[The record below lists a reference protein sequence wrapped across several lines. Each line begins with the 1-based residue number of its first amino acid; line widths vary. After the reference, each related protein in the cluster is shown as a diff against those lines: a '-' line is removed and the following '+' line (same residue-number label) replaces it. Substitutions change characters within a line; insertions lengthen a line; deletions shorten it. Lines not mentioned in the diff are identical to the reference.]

1 MKADKRGGGTMLG
14 EFSERLVSRLSRGI
28 EISEAEKKVAAYGI
42 EGIISSTIGYSLVL
56 LMGAVFGCFSEAVVF
71 VLVFSALRKYV
82 GGYHAKTFL
91 ACKCTVCVTFLVEM
105 ALSRLILQTESF
117 IIGNIAG
124 ILFLITVWKDAP
136 VKNRNKRYYEGQI
149 EHLQKVGRGLSV
161 FVYVFSI
168 LLYFLHRE
176 IYSIV
181 IATIIVVTVL
191 MVKEVTGDEKD
202 RES

>member
-1 MKADKRGGGTMLG
+1 MFG
-14 EFSERLVSRLSRGI
+14 ELSERLVSRLSEGL
-28 EISEAEKKVAAYGI
+28 EVSEADKKVAAYGI

-56 LMGAVFGCFSEAVVF
+56 LLGTVFGRFSEAVVF
-71 VLVFSALRKYV
+71 SLVFSTLRKYV
-82 GGYHAKTFL
+82 GGYHAKSFF
-91 ACKCTVCVTFLVEM
+91 ACKCIVCVTFLVEM
-105 ALSRLILQTESF
+105 GLSRLILQTEPF
-117 IIGNIAG
+117 IVGNIAG
-124 ILFLITVWKDAP
+124 ILFLFTVWKYAP

-149 EHLQKVGRGLSV
+149 EHLQKVGRRLSV

-181 IATIIVVTVL
+181 IATVVVVTVL
-191 MVKEVTGDEKD
+191 MIKEVTGDEKD